1 MSKKFIRKSVL
12 ENVRTLSAF
21 DYLNNYHPSLLVK
34 NGKKDYYHREHESL
48 HFSNGKWYWWSQGV
62 GGTTALDYLIAVE
75 GYDFKEACNY
85 LASLMNISDPVVTYY
100 HKKETTP
107 FELPEKDKNNN
118 LVIRYLCETRKI
130 DREIV
135 DYFISTGMLYQSA
148 NFRNAVF
155 VGYDGDMPAY
165 AFKRNIFKDFKL
177 EHIGSNKAFSFNY
190 QNKESNVLHVFE
202 AAIDLLSYATYL
214 KCEGK
219 DYRTQNLLSL
229 SGVYQPKKE
238 LSESKVPI
246 ALSTYLKENPQVKTV
261 VLHLD
266 NDKTGRLCTAALTE
280 LLKKDYEIVD
290 SPPPVGKDVNDFLM
304 SYLGLSRQKPVR
316 ERSDV
321 R

>member
-12 ENVRTLSAF
+12 ENIRTLSAF

-100 HKKETTP
+100 HKKETKP
-107 FELPEKDKNNN
+107 FELPEKDKSNN

-135 DYFISTGMLYQSA
+135 DYFISKGMLYQSA

-165 AFKRNIFKDFKL
+165 AFKRNIL
-177 EHIGSNKAFSFNY
+177 A
-190 QNKESNVLHVFE
+190 
-202 AAIDLLSYATYL
+202 
-214 KCEGK
+214 
-219 DYRTQNLLSL
+219 
-229 SGVYQPKKE
+229 
-238 LSESKVPI
+238 
-246 ALSTYLKENPQVKTV
+246 
-261 VLHLD
+261 
-266 NDKTGRLCTAALTE
+266 
-280 LLKKDYEIVD
+280 
-290 SPPPVGKDVNDFLM
+290 
-304 SYLGLSRQKPVR
+304 
-316 ERSDV
+316 
-321 R
+321 